1 MKKQYHQTVRKR
13 VKKMA
18 KKSKFNGLMSSQF
31 KRPNKWRLTKA
42 LTFKTDL
49 FEAEIELFK
58 KHKVDLKW
66 SSDSK
71 ATVKDTLTVP
81 KGYITDM
88 ASVPRAAWAFIAPF
102 DVARAAIC
110 HDVMYEKIN
119 AVRKKVTKA
128 EFSKMRAIADTV
140 FLHGM
145 EAAEPKVASW
155 KKWSSY
161 YAVRMFGRFAIKS
174 SAQRKW

>member
-1 MKKQYHQTVRKR
+1 MVRKR
-13 VKKMA
+13 VKKKMA

-31 KRPNKWRLTKA
+31 KRPNKWRLTKS

-49 FEAEIELFK
+49 FPNEIALYK
-58 KHKVDLKW
+58 KHKVDVKW
-66 SSDSK
+66 DRIK
-71 ATVKDTLTVP
+71 KDTLIVP

-110 HDVMYEKIN
+110 HDIMYEKLN
-119 AVRKKVTKA
+119 AVRKKVKKA
-128 EFSKMRAIADTV
+128 EFETMRAIADTV

-155 KKWSSY
+155 KKWSAY

-174 SAQRKW
+174 SAKRKW

>member
-1 MKKQYHQTVRKR
+1 
-13 VKKMA
+13 MA

-31 KRPNKWRLTKA
+31 KRPNKWKLTKS

-49 FEAEIELFK
+49 FANEIALFK

-66 SSDSK
+66 N
-71 ATVKDTLTVP
+71 KDTLTVP

-110 HDVMYEKIN
+110 HDVMYEKLN
-119 AVRKKVTKA
+119 AVRKKVKKT
-128 EFSKMRAIADTV
+128 EFATMRAIADTV

-145 EAAEPKVASW
+145 DAAEPKVASW
-155 KKWSSY
+155 KKWSAY

-174 SAQRKW
+174 SAKRKW

>member
-1 MKKQYHQTVRKR
+1 MVRKR
-13 VKKMA
+13 VKKKMA

-31 KRPNKWRLTKA
+31 KRPNKWKLTKS

-49 FEAEIELFK
+49 FENEIALFK

-66 SSDSK
+66 N
-71 ATVKDTLTVP
+71 KDTLTVP

-110 HDVMYEKIN
+110 HDVMYEKLN
-119 AVRKKVTKA
+119 AVRKKVKKT
-128 EFSKMRAIADTV
+128 EFATMRAIADTV

-155 KKWSSY
+155 KKWSAY
-161 YAVRMFGRFAIKS
+161 YAVRLFGRFAIKS
-174 SAQRKW
+174 SAKRKW

>member
-1 MKKQYHQTVRKR
+1 MVRKR
-13 VKKMA
+13 VKKKMA

-31 KRPNKWRLTKA
+31 KRPNKWRLTKS

-49 FEAEIELFK
+49 FPNEIALYK
-58 KHKVDLKW
+58 KHKVDVKW
-66 SSDSK
+66 DRVK
-71 ATVKDTLTVP
+71 KDTLIVP

-110 HDVMYEKIN
+110 HDIMYEKLN
-119 AVRKKVTKA
+119 AVRKKVKA
-128 EFSKMRAIADTV
+128 TEFATMRAIADTV
-140 FLHGM
+140 FLNGM
-145 EAAEPKVASW
+145 DAAEPKVAGW
-155 KKWSSY
+155 KKWSAY

-174 SAQRKW
+174 SAKRKW

>member
-1 MKKQYHQTVRKR
+1 MVRKR
-13 VKKMA
+13 VKKKMA

-31 KRPNKWRLTKA
+31 KRPNKWKLTKS

-49 FEAEIELFK
+49 FENEIALFK

-66 SSDSK
+66 N
-71 ATVKDTLTVP
+71 KDTLTVP

-110 HDVMYEKIN
+110 HDVMYEKLN
-119 AVRKKVTKA
+119 AVRKKVKKT
-128 EFSKMRAIADTV
+128 EFATMRAIADTV

-155 KKWSSY
+155 KKWSAY
-161 YAVRMFGRFAIKS
+161 YSVRLFGRFAIKS
-174 SAQRKW
+174 SAKRKW

>member
-1 MKKQYHQTVRKR
+1 MVRKR
-13 VKKMA
+13 VKKKMA

-31 KRPNKWRLTKA
+31 KRPNKWKLTKS

-49 FEAEIELFK
+49 FENEIALFK

-66 SSDSK
+66 N
-71 ATVKDTLTVP
+71 KDTLTVP

-110 HDVMYEKIN
+110 HDVMYEKLN
-119 AVRKKVTKA
+119 AVRKKVKKT
-128 EFSKMRAIADTV
+128 EFATMRAIADTV

-155 KKWSSY
+155 KKWSAY
-161 YAVRMFGRFAIKS
+161 YAVRLFGWSAIKS
-174 SAQRKW
+174 SAKRKW

>member
-1 MKKQYHQTVRKR
+1 MKKQYHQTVKKR

-18 KKSKFNGLMSSQF
+18 KNSKFNGLMSSQF
-31 KRPNKWRLTKA
+31 KRPNKWRLTKN

-49 FEAEIELFK
+49 FPNEIALFK
-58 KHKVDLKW
+58 KHKVDIKF
-66 SSDSK
+66 DR
-71 ATVKDTLTVP
+71 VKTDTLIVP

-119 AVRKKVTKA
+119 AVRKKVSKS
-128 EFSKMRAIADTV
+128 EFSRMRAIADTV

-161 YAVRMFGRFAIKS
+161 YAVRVFGRFAIKS
-174 SAQRKW
+174 SAKRKW

>member
-1 MKKQYHQTVRKR
+1 MVRKR
-13 VKKMA
+13 VKKKMA

-31 KRPNKWRLTKA
+31 KRPNKWKLTKS

-49 FEAEIELFK
+49 FENEIALFK

-66 SSDSK
+66 N
-71 ATVKDTLTVP
+71 KDTLTVP

-110 HDVMYEKIN
+110 HDVMYEKLN
-119 AVRKKVTKA
+119 AVRKKVKKT
-128 EFSKMRAIADTV
+128 EFATMRAIADTV

-145 EAAEPKVASW
+145 DAAEPKVASW
-155 KKWSSY
+155 KKWSAY

-174 SAQRKW
+174 SAKRKW

>member
-1 MKKQYHQTVRKR
+1 MVRKR
-13 VKKMA
+13 VKKKMA

-31 KRPNKWRLTKA
+31 KRPNKWRLTKS

-49 FEAEIELFK
+49 FPNEIALFK
-58 KHKVDLKW
+58 KHKVDIKW
-66 SSDSK
+66 DRVK
-71 ATVKDTLTVP
+71 KDTLIVP

-110 HDVMYEKIN
+110 HDVMYEKLN
-119 AVRKKVTKA
+119 AVRKKVKKT
-128 EFSKMRAIADTV
+128 EFATMRAIADTV

-155 KKWSSY
+155 KKWSAY

-174 SAQRKW
+174 SAKRKW

>member
-1 MKKQYHQTVRKR
+1 MVRKK
-13 VKKMA
+13 VKKKMA

-31 KRPNKWRLTKA
+31 KRPNKWKLTKS

-49 FEAEIELFK
+49 FENEIALFK

-66 SSDSK
+66 N
-71 ATVKDTLTVP
+71 KDTLTVP

-110 HDVMYEKIN
+110 HDVMYEKLN
-119 AVRKKVTKA
+119 AVRKKVKKT
-128 EFSKMRAIADTV
+128 EFATMRAIADTV

-155 KKWSSY
+155 KKWSAY
-161 YAVRMFGRFAIKS
+161 YAVRLFGRFAIKN
-174 SAQRKW
+174 SAKRKW